1 LREAQLVEAADQIRL
16 AEAARAEVAAKV
28 LIAGQ
33 IDMIGR
39 SI

>member
-28 LIAGQ
+28 TGQ